1 MLKPPVN
8 FGMIKVKYTG
18 EYNEDGTP
26 VRQIGPDDRQII
38 SMEPTFPPGSKISR

>member
-1 MLKPPVN
+1 
-8 FGMIKVKYTG
+8 MIKVKYTG

-38 SMEPTFPPGSKISR
+38 SMDQSLQEVSAHALPIKGLT